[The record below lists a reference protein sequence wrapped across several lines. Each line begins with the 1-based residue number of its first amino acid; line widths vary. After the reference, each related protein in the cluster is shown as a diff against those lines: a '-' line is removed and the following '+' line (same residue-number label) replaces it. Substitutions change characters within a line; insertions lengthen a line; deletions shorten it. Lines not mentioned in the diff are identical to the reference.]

1 MTDFKFNAADVKAN
15 GIGGSGYQAVLK
27 YRDNVRSIVDEVVNT
42 IGRDKLYE
50 LAVDSGE
57 KHDDFY
63 AGSRFNSNEDLTYR
77 LITSLANYIYPKF
90 GNEQLTEM
98 YVGALFSRLSF
109 EEKQILVVDAARDC
123 AGADHWYTFEKDWG

>member
-27 YRDNVRSIVDEVVNT
+27 YRDSVRSIVDEVVNA

-57 KHDDFY
+57 KYDDFY
-63 AGSRFNSNEDLTYR
+63 AGSRFNSNEDLSYR
-77 LITSLANYIYPKF
+77 LISSLASYIYPKF
-90 GNEQLTEM
+90 GNDQLTEM

-123 AGADHWYTFEKDWG
+123 ASADHWYTFEKDWG

>member
-27 YRDNVRSIVDEVVNT
+27 YRDSVRSIVDEVVNA

-50 LAVDSGE
+50 LTVASGE
-57 KHDDFY
+57 KYDDFY
-63 AGSRFNSNEDLTYR
+63 AGSRFNSNEDLSYR
-77 LITSLANYIYPKF
+77 LISSLASYIYPKF
-90 GNEQLTEM
+90 GNDQLTEM

-123 AGADHWYTFEKDWG
+123 ASADHWYTFEKDWG

>member
-1 MTDFKFNAADVKAN
+1 MTDFKFNADDVKAN

-27 YRDNVRSIVDEVVNT
+27 YRKEVLYNVEEEVNT

-50 LAVDSGE
+50 LAVASGD
-57 KHDDFY
+57 KYDDFY
-63 AGSRFNSNEDLTYR
+63 SGSRFNSNEDLTYR
-77 LITSLANYIYPKF
+77 LVSSLANYIYPKF
-90 GNEQLTEM
+90 GNDELTEM

-123 AGADHWYTFEKDWG
+123 AGADHWYTFEKDWA